1 MRTHTH
7 THTHTHTCTYNIKDI
22 CRDHRCIPTRNAS
35 CAVRVHCVSW
45 AGGVGHGATAPSE
58 PDRAATQRPTCR
70 RPRQPRSD
78 VDLFYFFCQQSAA
91 AWIRSGREGDGSW
104 SVISPDVATYACGTE
119 TDAIAAQK
127 RPHDYENR
135 PKVYHPR
142 GCSHDG

>member
-58 PDRAATQRPTCR
+58 PDRAATQRPT
-70 RPRQPRSD
+70 PT
-78 VDLFYFFCQQSAA
+78 LTFFYFFF
-91 AWIRSGREGDGSW
+91 AWIRSGREGDRSW
-104 SVISPDVATYACGTE
+104 SIISPDVATYACGTE